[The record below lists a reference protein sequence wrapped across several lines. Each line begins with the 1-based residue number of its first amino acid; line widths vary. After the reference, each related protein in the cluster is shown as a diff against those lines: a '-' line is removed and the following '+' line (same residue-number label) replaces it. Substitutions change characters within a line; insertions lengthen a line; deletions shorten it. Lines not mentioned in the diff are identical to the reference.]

1 MLKTLL
7 ACSTA
12 AVCAAII
19 VGFVPRPD
27 SAAASALA
35 ESSKTEALSI
45 ATETAATRSV
55 IASGVSAMTRP
66 AIHAPEVFVNRVFKG
81 DRLTQAP
88 EGRAQRVNPASIEEA
103 PVLKRPP
110 MGCDGAFSPI
120 ADPGRAQIF
129 KRCMA

>member
-35 ESSKTEALSI
+35 QSSKTEALSV
-45 ATETAATRSV
+45 ATETAAMGSV
-55 IASGVSAMTRP
+55 SGSGVSALTRP
-66 AIHAPEVFVNRVFKG
+66 AIHAPEVVVNRVFRG

-88 EGRAQRVNPASIEEA
+88 ERRAQRENPGSIGEA

-110 MGCDGAFSPI
+110 LGCDGAFSPI

-129 KRCMA
+129 KRCMT